1 METLRAHGKTQER
14 RRSHISLCLT
24 WNVFLK
30 RRYSCVSDIH
40 LTYSHINWVR
50 NLHDPWGNIF
60 LLIYPTEIYCT
71 EHYIQ
76 VYHVGSGNTHITSL
90 LFSIQ
95 YKYGLSSVWTSFR
108 FWLYAK
114 NHNILLVSLVNV
126 FHYFLRASLCS
137 SVSISPGSFGYP
149 FDICF
154 LSEYFSSEITN

>member
-24 WNVFLK
+24 WNLFLK

-50 NLHDPWGNIF
+50 NLHDPWGNIS
-60 LLIYPTEIYCT
+60 LLIHPTEIYCT

-114 NHNILLVSLVNV
+114 NPNILLVSLCL
-126 FHYFLRASLCS
+126 YCQWKLILTKTELLRIPRLS
-137 SVSISPGSFGYP
+137 SYTFIIRVHV
-149 FDICF
+149 
-154 LSEYFSSEITN
+154 